1 MYIISQTTN
10 TKITFSYVRIK
21 LCHVIVCMSNCDLK
35 INFKPFVL
43 FEIEI
48 LNNVKG
54 NGTKNEMKENDNE
67 GGE

>member
-10 TKITFSYVRIK
+10 TKIIFSYVRIK
-21 LCHVIVCMSNCDLK
+21 LRHIIVYMSNCDLK
-35 INFKPFVL
+35 INFKL
-43 FEIEI
+43 FRLLEIEI
-48 LNNVKG
+48 LNNVKR

>member
-10 TKITFSYVRIK
+10 TKITFSCVRIK
-21 LCHVIVCMSNCDLK
+21 LCHVIVCVSNCDLQ
-35 INFKPFVL
+35 IDFEPVVL

-54 NGTKNEMKENDNE
+54 NGTKNDNE